1 LNSWIENAFFN
12 TGLKNE
18 LYLNINF
25 VVFGILDTRKRTECL
40 APDARRGGC
49 FRLFIACLGQRK
61 SLSGV

>member
-25 VVFGILDTRKRTECL
+25 VVFGVLDTRKRTECL
-40 APDARRGGC
+40 VLDARRGGC

>member
-1 LNSWIENAFFN
+1 MNSWIKNAFFN

-25 VVFGILDTRKRTECL
+25 VVFGVLDTRKRTACL
-40 APDARRGGC
+40 VPDARRGG
-49 FRLFIACLGQRK
+49 FVPVYRLFDSKK

>member
-1 LNSWIENAFFN
+1 
-12 TGLKNE
+12 LKNE

-25 VVFGILDTRKRTECL
+25 VVFGVLDTRKRTECL
-40 APDARRGGC
+40 VLDARRGGC